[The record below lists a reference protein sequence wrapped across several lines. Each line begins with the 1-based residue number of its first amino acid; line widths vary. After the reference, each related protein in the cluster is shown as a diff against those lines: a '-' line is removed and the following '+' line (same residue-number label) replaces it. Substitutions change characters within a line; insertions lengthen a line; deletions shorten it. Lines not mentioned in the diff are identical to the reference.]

1 MARTKRKVNPVLP
14 PVAVEAPTRKTYQA
28 AAYTRLS
35 IKDGGKPGADTLA
48 TQQELLRAFISDQP
62 DMQLVRIYSDN
73 GQTGTNFERPGFEQL
88 LTDVRAGKINCIV
101 VKDLSRFGRNYKETG
116 NYLQRIFPLLGIR
129 FVAITDNFDTETA
142 EKNEYGFIIPLKNIM
157 NDTYS
162 RDISRKV
169 SSAIATKELHGEF
182 VGAYA
187 PYGYRKSAQNRHLL
201 EVNPETAPVVQE
213 IFALRMQGM
222 GYVGIMRLLNGRDI
236 PSPGA
241 YLYRCGL
248 TTKEAC
254 QDALWTVWNI
264 KEILRNEV
272 YLGHLVQGKRTQ
284 AYYKQA
290 RKERYAPAAEWRV
303 SRNTHEALVDADTFA
318 AVQQLAENS
327 KRVYEAALGK
337 ADDLKTPNLFRG
349 LLYCAD
355 CGKPLLRRHIYS
367 RTRRGRSYYYS
378 YLCPKYLQKAGACTP
393 KNLLERELLTV
404 VSDVLRNHID
414 AVETLETYVAE
425 VWDKKTSAM
434 WNALSQDV
442 TAAEGEVSRYKT
454 LLDGLYPSLVSGVIS
469 RQEYGALKER
479 YQTCHGEAV
488 TRLEELKAK
497 QKEME
502 RCGPSN
508 PMFAAAHMF
517 DDAGELSEELIH
529 ALIAWIEV
537 RDGNLLDIKL
547 MYGDEYAKL
556 TCFVEGARAS

>member
-14 PVAVEAPTRKTYQA
+14 PVAVENPTRKIYHT
-28 AAYTRLS
+28 AAYARLS

-48 TQQELLRAFISDQP
+48 TQQELLRTFIADQP

-88 LTDVRAGKINCIV
+88 LADVRTGKINCIV
-101 VKDLSRFGRNYKETG
+101 VKDLSRFGRNYMETG

-129 FVAITDNFDTETA
+129 FVALNDNFDTETA

-187 PYGYRKSAQNRHLL
+187 PYGYRKSAQNRHQL
-201 EVNPETAPVVQE
+201 EINPETAPVVRE

-222 GYVGIMRLLNGRDI
+222 GYAGIMRLLNGRDI

-248 TTKEAC
+248 TAKETC
-254 QDALWTVWNI
+254 RDALWTVWNI

-284 AYYKQA
+284 AHYKQA

-303 SRNTHEALVDADTFA
+303 SRNTHEALVDVDTFA

-327 KRVYEAALGK
+327 KRAYEAALEK

-367 RTRRGRSYYYS
+367 RTREGRSYYYS
-378 YLCPKYLQKAGACTP
+378 YLCPKYLQKAGACTS
-393 KNLLERELLTV
+393 KNLLERELLTT
-404 VSDVLRNHID
+404 VSDVLHSHID
-414 AVETLETYVAE
+414 AVTALEVHVAE
-425 VWDKKTSAM
+425 TWDKKTSAM
-434 WNALSQDV
+434 RDALGKD
-442 TAAEGEVSRYKT
+442 TAAAEGEVSRYKT
-454 LLDGLYPSLVSGVIS
+454 LLDGLYPSLVGGVIS
-469 RQEYGALKER
+469 RHEYGALKER
-479 YQTCHGEAV
+479 YQACRGEAEA
-488 TRLEELKAK
+488 RLEKLKAE
-497 QKEME
+497 QREIE
-502 RCGPSN
+502 RYGLSN

-517 DDAGELSEELIH
+517 DNAGELSEELIH
-529 ALIAWIEV
+529 TLIARIEV
-537 RDGNLLDIKL
+537 RDGGLLDIKL

-556 TCFVEGARAS
+556 ARFIEEAQAS